1 MSIEKLL
8 NAKNSLSAL
17 QDAKDIIEQ
26 AQAEKSKPTPLYSV
40 VQIKASYKAPVMF
53 CGMNRHKKSRVLW
66 RLLKKNQRIYYVIN
80 FLIFLF
86 KAPNCPKPGRRQ
98 MTTQNLISGA

>member
-26 AQAEKSKPTPLYSV
+26 AQTEKSKPTPLYFV
-40 VQIKASYKAPVMF
+40 VQIMAS
-53 CGMNRHKKSRVLW
+53 
-66 RLLKKNQRIYYVIN
+66 
-80 FLIFLF
+80 
-86 KAPNCPKPGRRQ
+86 
-98 MTTQNLISGA
+98 